1 MNFELLNQMI
11 MYIENNLTEKIDY
24 KKLAKITGT
33 NEFIL
38 QRIFLFI
45 SGISIYEYIRKRRLS
60 KAYEELKLTDNK
72 IIDIALKYGYDSHIS
87 FARAFKNEFNITPSA
102 LKKDKSK
109 IFKGYPIF
117 LLDKKN
123 TYKNLDY
130 EIKELEEQ
138 VIYCKSVKAKVHDD
152 LLYKIRRLY
161 DNLRSNG
168 MYYEIN
174 KYGQYGISSLN
185 INGFYYY
192 YVGCT
197 KRLKNFKKV
206 IIPKGK
212 YVVFK
217 VEGRKQKDILNGWDY
232 VNKVWLP
239 SVNYEVKE
247 PYDYELYEG
256 DMCYLYLPIKK
267 KQN

>member
-1 MNFELLNQMI
+1 MNFELLNEMI
-11 MYIENNLTEKIDY
+11 MYIENNLTDKIDY

-45 SGISIYEYIRKRRLS
+45 SGISISEYIRKRRLS

-87 FARAFKNEFNITPSA
+87 FARAFKKEFNITPSE

-109 IFKGYPIF
+109 TFKGYPIF
-117 LLDKKN
+117 VFDEKMSHE
-123 TYKNLDY
+123 NLEY

-138 VIYCKSVKAKVHDD
+138 VIYCKSVKAKHHDD
-152 LLYKIRRLY
+152 LSYKIRRLY
-161 DNLRSNG
+161 DNLRSSG
-168 MYYEIN
+168 LYYEIN
-174 KYGQYGISSLN
+174 KYGQYGISSLK
-185 INGFYYY
+185 INGFYNY
-192 YVGCT
+192 YVGCK
-197 KRLKNFKKV
+197 KRLENFKKV

-212 YVVFK
+212 YAVFK
-217 VEGRKQKDILNGWDY
+217 VDSRKQKDILNGWDY
-232 VNKVWLP
+232 VYKVWLP

-247 PYDYELYEG
+247 AYDYELYEE
-256 DMCYLYLPIKK
+256 DMCYLYLPIK
-267 KQN
+267 